1 MSPRENPPRP
11 VTGQC
16 MKCMVEVDPTS
27 SEPHKCGA
35 NPYLTMFTLGTVS
48 SGPTGDKSEEA
59 AE

>member
-1 MSPRENPPRP
+1 
-11 VTGQC
+11 
-16 MKCMVEVDPTS
+16 MVEVDPTS